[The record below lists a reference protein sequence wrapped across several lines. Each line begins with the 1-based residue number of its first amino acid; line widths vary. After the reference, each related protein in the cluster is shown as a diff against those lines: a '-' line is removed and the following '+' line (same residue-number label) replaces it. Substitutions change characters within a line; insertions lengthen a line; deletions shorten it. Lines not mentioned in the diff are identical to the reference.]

1 MCGLASSL
9 MPGLCH
15 AQVPHYYV
23 TVVNRMDALLGL
35 RAQIN
40 EALAASG
47 EGKLSVNDFIVKASA
62 LVRDTAFG
70 LLATACTALLACS
83 SPAGECRGSIYLAR
97 FAAHDSLHMV
107 QLPRVPVRSNSRYS
121 SRTRS

>member
-1 MCGLASSL
+1 MLRMPWSL
-9 MPGLCH
+9 LP

-23 TVVNRMDALLGL
+23 TVASRMDALLGL

-62 LVRDTAFG
+62 LVR
-70 LLATACTALLACS
+70 ALTCDHAGSKTELQCS
-83 SPAGECRGSIYLAR
+83 
-97 FAAHDSLHMV
+97 M
-107 QLPRVPVRSNSRYS
+107 
-121 SRTRS
+121 RT

>member
-1 MCGLASSL
+1 MTRLRCR
-9 MPGLCH
+9 

-62 LVRDTAFG
+62 LVRHPACGLWTTAG
-70 LLATACTALLACS
+70 SEPQHILWSTRAPTKDRRGNVPAPQICCTW
-83 SPAGECRGSIYLAR
+83 
-97 FAAHDSLHMV
+97 
-107 QLPRVPVRSNSRYS
+107 
-121 SRTRS
+121 

>member
-1 MCGLASSL
+1 LLACTSIMLHQVPSL
-9 MPGLCH
+9 LQLPTRRRCR

-62 LVRDTAFG
+62 LVRDTALG
-70 LLATACTALLACS
+70 LAATACTASHACLL
-83 SPAGECRGSIYLAR
+83 R
-97 FAAHDSLHMV
+97 
-107 QLPRVPVRSNSRYS
+107 LPPTGTVKL
-121 SRTRS
+121 T